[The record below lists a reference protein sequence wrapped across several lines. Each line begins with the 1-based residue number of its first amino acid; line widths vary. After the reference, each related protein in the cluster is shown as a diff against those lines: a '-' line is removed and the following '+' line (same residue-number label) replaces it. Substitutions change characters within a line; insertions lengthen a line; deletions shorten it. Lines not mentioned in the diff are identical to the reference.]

1 MTSRLQNWTVTFD
14 SHSWQNCGQEGKN
27 HETSRCNAP
36 QEPFWKN
43 LPPLLFKLTMCS
55 NWKIRCTLTICLKN
69 HPPHPPPLILTDSS
83 AGSDACTVCVLPV
96 AGRTK
101 LNDASERPSES
112 ISWRSKNTPQPHRPA
127 MEHLLPPL
135 MPGQHPSRFLQLRG
149 AMPQQLSDDR
159 NVDESY
165 VYSGPAWV
173 EHVRYR
179 IYLYE
184 VLDTFD
190 NWWHD

>member
-1 MTSRLQNWTVTFD
+1 M
-14 SHSWQNCGQEGKN
+14 GKIMK
-27 HETSRCNAP
+27 HLGAMHC
-36 QEPFWKN
+36 KN
-43 LPPLLFKLTMCS
+43 LFERIYHRCFSNSQCVS
-55 NWKIRCTLTICLKN
+55 NWKIGCTLTICLKN
-69 HPPHPPPLILTDSS
+69 HPPHPLNLTDSY

-149 AMPQQLSDDR
+149 AMPQQLSYDR
-159 NVDESY
+159 TVDESY
-165 VYSGPAWV
+165 VYSGSAWV

-179 IYLYE
+179 IYVWGALHI
-184 VLDTFD
+184 
-190 NWWHD
+190 W